1 MCIVSTFSYPNVAT
15 VHCEEPVHEFALSRL
30 SADGQRLAVLRAAC
44 AVAEGAAVATDA
56 SSSCPSVAA
65 ARACRARWAA
75 CTPAP
80 WCGSS
85 RHSTEGLRT
94 AAAWPYHETVARC
107 LSWAAALAPK
117 PMTCSVCTTC
127 ATERPSAP
135 SQFRATVKCGLHL
148 TIFEFLAHWR
158 SGVKV
163 LAQCL
168 DVQGVIHCAGARG
181 ACADDQCV
189 FVAVSAADT
198 DEIVVISR
206 DTGAMRRR
214 FGRRGVGYGDLLLP
228 RRTCFVSR
236 NRRIAVANSGHD
248 RVSVFSVDGV
258 FVRNVGVGML
268 RHPMSVA
275 CSAGGDE
282 LVVADYGHCRLVVF
296 SASDELL
303 HVVRDGQFTSV
314 AIHGSTVFALT
325 SSGFGSTF
333 VAVE

>member
-1 MCIVSTFSYPNVAT
+1 MSKCRGREGLPRSLGSVYAGSVVRFLGGFRGATRRVIATLHGRSSYCSGMAVSRDGCTMFVVGGGPSSQTNDMLCVYHVRDGAPLGSVAIP
-15 VHCEEPVHEFALSRL
+15 C
-30 SADGQRLAVLRAAC
+30 DGQVW
-44 AVAEGAAVATDA
+44 VAPDDFV
-56 SSSCPSVAA
+56 
-65 ARACRARWAA
+65 
-75 CTPAP
+75 
-80 WCGSS
+80 
-85 RHSTEGLRT
+85 
-94 AAAWPYHETVARC
+94 
-107 LSWAAALAPK
+107 
-117 PMTCSVCTTC
+117 
-127 ATERPSAP
+127 
-135 SQFRATVKCGLHL
+135 
-148 TIFEFLAHWR
+148 FLAHWR

-163 LAQCL
+163 LAPCL
-168 DVQGVIHCAGARG
+168 DVQGVIPCAGARG

-189 FVAVSAADT
+189 FVAVSVAEDDT
-198 DEIVVISR
+198 IVVFSR